1 MNKWFPRLAA
11 AAAAAAGVWALAAPA
26 VLAQTSQPVRII
38 AGYAPGGNVD
48 ILARTFART
57 LSELL
62 GRQVIV
68 ENKPGGGGQVAAEML
83 KAAVP
88 DGNTLMMA
96 PDAAAVVRPAAM
108 KKPSFD
114 PTRDFVAVVETG
126 AQDYGFAVPAS
137 LPVHDLKEFQAWA
150 KANPKDA
157 NYASAGIGGITHM
170 ASVLIGRALDTPLQH
185 VPFNGSAPAVNALV
199 AGHVNATFQPIG
211 TLAAQAQAGR
221 IRVLAVSGSKR
232 SELFA
237 NVPTFTEAGYP
248 SVSVVTWF
256 GLFAPA
262 ATPANIVSQYNA
274 AVISAM
280 RQPAIRTQMRGM
292 GLDVREASPAQ
303 FGAQVKADMDRW
315 TAVVKA
321 AGISLD
327 E

>member
-1 MNKWFPRLAA
+1 MKKWFKQITA
-11 AAAAAAGVWALAAPA
+11 VALVSTF
-26 VLAQTSQPVRII
+26 VLGAHAQTGPNIRII
-38 AGYAPGGNVD
+38 SGYAPGGNVD

-57 LSELL
+57 LSDNL
-62 GRQVIV
+62 GRTVIV

-83 KAAVP
+83 KAAAP

-108 KKPSFD
+108 KKPTFD

-137 LPVHDLKEFQAWA
+137 LPVKDLKEFQAWV

-157 NYASAGIGGITHM
+157 NYASAGVGGITHM
-170 ASVLIGRALDTPLQH
+170 ASVLIGRALDAPLNH
-185 VPFNGSAPAVNALV
+185 VPYNGSAPAVNALV
-199 AGHVNATFQPIG
+199 AGHVNATFQPTG

-221 IRVLAVSGSKR
+221 IRVLAVSGTKR
-232 SELFA
+232 SELFP
-237 NVPTFTEAGYP
+237 NVPTFTEAGHP
-248 SVSVVTWF
+248 TVSIVTWF

-262 ATPANIVSQYNA
+262 GTPAAIVNQYNA
-274 AVISAM
+274 VVISAM
-280 RQPAIRTQMRGM
+280 KQPAIQTQMRNM
-292 GLDVREASPAQ
+292 GLEVRELSSAQ
-303 FGAQVKADMDRW
+303 FGSEVKKDMDRW

-321 AGISLD
+321 SGISLD

>member
-1 MNKWFPRLAA
+1 MKKWFKQIAA
-11 AAAAAAGVWALAAPA
+11 VALASTC
-26 VLAQTSQPVRII
+26 VLGAIAQTGPNIRII
-38 AGYAPGGNVD
+38 SGYAPGGNVD

-57 LSELL
+57 LSETL
-62 GRQVIV
+62 GRTVIV

-83 KAAVP
+83 KAAAP

-108 KKPSFD
+108 KKPTFD
-114 PTRDFVAVVETG
+114 PTKDFVAVVETG

-137 LPVHDLKEFQAWA
+137 LPVKDLKEFQAWV

-157 NYASAGIGGITHM
+157 NYASAGVGGITHM
-170 ASVLIGRALDTPLQH
+170 ASVLIGRALDAPLNH

-199 AGHVNATFQPIG
+199 AGHVNATFQPTG

-232 SELFA
+232 SELFP
-237 NVPTFTEAGYP
+237 NVPTFTEAGHP
-248 SVSVVTWF
+248 TVSIVTWF

-262 ATPANIVSQYNA
+262 GTPVAIVNQYNA
-274 AVISAM
+274 AVMAAM
-280 RQPAIRTQMRGM
+280 KQPAIQTQMRNM
-292 GLDVREASPAQ
+292 GLEVRELTAAQ
-303 FGAQVKADMDRW
+303 FGSEVKKDMDRW

-321 AGISLD
+321 SGISLD

>member
-1 MNKWFPRLAA
+1 MKKWFKQITA
-11 AAAAAAGVWALAAPA
+11 VALVSTF
-26 VLAQTSQPVRII
+26 VLGAHAQTGPNIRII
-38 AGYAPGGNVD
+38 SGYAPGGNVD

-57 LSELL
+57 LSDNL
-62 GRQVIV
+62 GRTVIV

-83 KAAVP
+83 KAAAP

-108 KKPSFD
+108 KKPTFD

-137 LPVHDLKEFQAWA
+137 LPVKDLKEFQAWV

-157 NYASAGIGGITHM
+157 NYASAGVGGITHM
-170 ASVLIGRALDTPLQH
+170 ASVLIGRALDAPLNH
-185 VPFNGSAPAVNALV
+185 VPYNGSAPAVNALV
-199 AGHVNATFQPIG
+199 AGHVNATFQPTG

-221 IRVLAVSGSKR
+221 IRVLAVSGTKR
-232 SELFA
+232 SELFP
-237 NVPTFTEAGYP
+237 NVPTFTEAGHP
-248 SVSVVTWF
+248 TVSIVTWF

-262 ATPANIVSQYNA
+262 GTPAAIVNQYNA
-274 AVISAM
+274 AVIAAM
-280 RQPAIRTQMRGM
+280 KQPAIQTQMRNM
-292 GLDVREASPAQ
+292 GLEVRELSSAQ
-303 FGAQVKADMDRW
+303 FGSEVKKDMDRW

-321 AGISLD
+321 SGISLD

>member
-1 MNKWFPRLAA
+1 MMKWYQWLAA
-11 AAAAAAGVWALAAPA
+11 ANVVGALALAAPA
-26 VLAQTSQPVRII
+26 ALAQPGLSVRII

-57 LSELL
+57 LSEVL
-62 GRQVIV
+62 GRPVIV

-83 KAAVP
+83 KAAAP

-96 PDAAAVVRPAAM
+96 PDAAAVVRPSAM
-108 KKPSFD
+108 KKPTFD

-126 AQDYGFAVPAS
+126 AQDYGFAVHAN
-137 LPVHDLKEFQAWA
+137 LPLKDLKEFQAWA
-150 KANPKDA
+150 KAYPKEA

-170 ASVLIGRALDTPLQH
+170 ASVLIGRALDAPLQH

-199 AGHVNATFQPIG
+199 AGHVSATFQPIG
-211 TLAAQAQAGR
+211 TLAAQAQAGK

-232 SELFA
+232 SELFP

-248 SVSVVTWF
+248 SVSIVTWF

-262 ATPANIVSQYNA
+262 GTPSNIVNQYNA
-274 AVISAM
+274 AVLTAM
-280 RQPAIRTQMRGM
+280 KQPAIQTQMRAM
-292 GLDVREASPAQ
+292 GLDVRESTPAQ
-303 FGAQVKADMDRW
+303 FGLQVKKDMDRW

-321 AGISLD
+321 SGISLD

>member
-1 MNKWFPRLAA
+1 MKKWTQRLAA
-11 AAAAAAGVWALAAPA
+11 AVAAGAFALAAPA
-26 VLAQTSQPVRII
+26 AVAQSGQPVRIL

-48 ILARTFART
+48 VLARTFART
-57 LSELL
+57 LSEAI
-62 GRQVIV
+62 GRPVIV

-83 KAAVP
+83 KAAAP

-108 KKPSFD
+108 KKPTFD

-126 AQDYGFAVPAS
+126 AQDYGFAVPAA
-137 LPVHDLKEFQAWA
+137 LPVKDLKEFQAWA
-150 KANPKDA
+150 KANPKEA

-170 ASVLIGRALDTPLQH
+170 ASVLIGRSLDVPLQH
-185 VPFNGSAPAVNALV
+185 VPFSGSAPAVNALV

-221 IRVLAVSGSKR
+221 IRVLAVSGTKR
-232 SELFA
+232 SELFP
-237 NVPTFTEAGYP
+237 NVPTFTEAGHP
-248 SVSVVTWF
+248 SVSIVTWF

-262 ATPANIVSQYNA
+262 GTPANVVNQYHASVIA
-274 AVISAM
+274 AM
-280 RQPAIRTQMRGM
+280 KQPAIRAQMRTM
-292 GLDVREASPAQ
+292 GLDVREFTPAQ
-303 FGAQVKADMDRW
+303 FGAEVKKDMDRW

>member
-1 MNKWFPRLAA
+1 MHKWFKKFAA
-11 AAAAAAGVWALAAPA
+11 AALASTI
-26 VLAQTSQPVRII
+26 VLVAQAQTGQNIRII

-57 LSELL
+57 LSETL
-62 GRQVIV
+62 GRTVIV

-83 KAAVP
+83 KAAAP

-108 KKPSFD
+108 KKPTFD
-114 PTRDFVAVVETG
+114 PTKDFVAVVETG

-137 LPVHDLKEFQAWA
+137 LPVKDLKEFQAWV

-157 NYASAGIGGITHM
+157 NYASAGVGGITHM
-170 ASVLIGRALDTPLQH
+170 ASVLIGRALDAPLNH

-199 AGHVNATFQPIG
+199 AGHVNATFQPTG

-232 SELFA
+232 SELFP
-237 NVPTFTEAGYP
+237 NVPTFTEAGHP
-248 SVSVVTWF
+248 TVSIVTWF

-262 ATPANIVSQYNA
+262 GTPVAIVNQYNA
-274 AVISAM
+274 AVIAAM
-280 RQPAIRTQMRGM
+280 KQPAIQTQMRNM
-292 GLDVREASPAQ
+292 GLEVRELTAAQ
-303 FGAQVKADMDRW
+303 FGSEVKKDMDRW

-321 AGISLD
+321 SGISLD

>member
-1 MNKWFPRLAA
+1 MKIGFKQIAS
-11 AAAAAAGVWALAAPA
+11 VALASLF
-26 VLAQTSQPVRII
+26 VLGVQAQTGPTIRII

-57 LSELL
+57 LSESL
-62 GRQVIV
+62 GRTVIV

-83 KAAVP
+83 KAAAP

-108 KKPSFD
+108 KKPTFD

-137 LPVHDLKEFQAWA
+137 LPVKDLKEFQAWI
-150 KANPKDA
+150 KANPKEA

-170 ASVLIGRALDTPLQH
+170 ASVLIGRSMDAPLQH

-211 TLAAQAQAGR
+211 TLVAQAQAGR
-221 IRVLAVSGSKR
+221 IRVLAVSGTKR
-232 SELFA
+232 SEIFPNA
-237 NVPTFTEAGYP
+237 PTFTEAGHP
-248 SVSVVTWF
+248 TVSIVTWF

-262 ATPANIVSQYNA
+262 GTPAAIVNQYNA
-274 AVISAM
+274 AVIAAM
-280 RQPAIRTQMRGM
+280 KQPAIQTQMRTM
-292 GLDVREASPAQ
+292 GLETRELTAAQ
-303 FGAQVKADMDRW
+303 FGSEVKKDMDRW

>member
-1 MNKWFPRLAA
+1 MNNWIQRLAA
-11 AAAAAAGVWALAAPA
+11 AALASAITLIAPVALAQSG
-26 VLAQTSQPVRII
+26 QTVRII

-57 LSELL
+57 LSEVL
-62 GRQVIV
+62 GRPVIV

-83 KAAVP
+83 KAAAP

-96 PDAAAVVRPAAM
+96 PDAAVVVRPSAM
-108 KKPSFD
+108 KKPTFD

-137 LPVHDLKEFQAWA
+137 LPLKDLKEFQVWA
-150 KANPKDA
+150 KANPKEA

-170 ASVLIGRALDTPLQH
+170 ASVLIGRALEAPLQH

-211 TLAAQAQAGR
+211 TLAAQAQAGK
-221 IRVLAVSGSKR
+221 IRVLAVSGTKR
-232 SELFA
+232 SELFP
-237 NVPTFTEAGYP
+237 NVPTFIDAGHP
-248 SVSVVTWF
+248 SVSIVTWF
-256 GLFAPA
+256 GLFAPVG
-262 ATPANIVSQYNA
+262 TPANIVNQYNT
-274 AVISAM
+274 AVINAM
-280 RQPAIRTQMRGM
+280 RQPAIQTQMRAM
-292 GLDVREASPAQ
+292 GLEVRESSPAQ
-303 FGAQVKADMDRW
+303 FGSEVRKDMERW
-315 TAVVKA
+315 TALVKA

>member
-1 MNKWFPRLAA
+1 MYKWFKQFAA
-11 AAAAAAGVWALAAPA
+11 AALASTM
-26 VLAQTSQPVRII
+26 VLVAQAQTGPNIRII

-57 LSELL
+57 LSESL
-62 GRQVIV
+62 GRTVIV
-68 ENKPGGGGQVAAEML
+68 ENKPGGGGQLAAEML
-83 KAAVP
+83 KAASP

-108 KKPSFD
+108 KKPTFD

-137 LPVHDLKEFQAWA
+137 LPVKDLKEFQAWA
-150 KANPKDA
+150 KANPKEA

-170 ASVLIGRALDTPLQH
+170 ASVLIGRALDTPLNH
-185 VPFNGSAPAVNALV
+185 VPYNGSAPAVNALV
-199 AGHVNATFQPIG
+199 AGHVNATFQPVG
-211 TLAAQAQAGR
+211 TLAAQVQAGR

-232 SELFA
+232 SELFPTA
-237 NVPTFTEAGYP
+237 PTFTEAGHP
-248 SVSVVTWF
+248 SVSIVTWF

-262 ATPANIVSQYNA
+262 GTPVAIVNQYNA
-274 AVISAM
+274 AVIAAM
-280 RQPAIRTQMRGM
+280 KQPAIQTQMRTM
-292 GLDVREASPAQ
+292 GLETRELTAAQ
-303 FGAQVKADMDRW
+303 FGSEVKKDMDRW